1 MIGDWRLVIGMEKA
15 HRGFEELEVWKEAR
29 KLRQEVY
36 RLTKQLPADEKFVL
50 VPQMRRAVLSV
61 TNNIAEGH
69 GRFHYQ
75 ENAQFLRLARG
86 SLEEVLDDLTVCED
100 EGYAS
105 AELLTRLRAQATSVE
120 KLINGYIRYLLNEKA
135 AAGVRETPVEYGV
148 ETPSPNTNH
157 QSPIT
162 DYQSP

>member
-1 MIGDWRLVIGMEKA
+1 MEKA

-29 KLRQEVY
+29 KLRLEVY
-36 RLTKQLPADEKFVL
+36 GLTKQLPADEKFVL
-50 VPQMRRAVLSV
+50 VPQMRRAALSV

-86 SLEEVLDDLTVCED
+86 SLEEVLDDLSVCED
-100 EGYAS
+100 EGYAP
-105 AELLTRLRAQATSVE
+105 AEQLTRLRAQATSVE

-135 AAGVRETPVEYGV
+135 AAGLREVPAKYLSD
-148 ETPSPNTNH
+148 P